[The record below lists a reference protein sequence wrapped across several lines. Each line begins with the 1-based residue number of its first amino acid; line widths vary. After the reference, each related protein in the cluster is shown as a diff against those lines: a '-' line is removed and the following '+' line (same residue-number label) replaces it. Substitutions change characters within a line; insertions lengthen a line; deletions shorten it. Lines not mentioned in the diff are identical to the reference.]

1 MDEIR
6 KYLLSVIAATIISG
20 MITGLLGKK
29 GTYSSVVKLLCGI
42 FVAIT
47 VVAPLTKIQF
57 SDYDLNIAK
66 LQSEADKIIE
76 TADADRRNETAERI
90 KEQTETY
97 ILKKAS
103 ELNLAITVD
112 VLIDTYDTLLPQS
125 INITGAASPSAKGE
139 LQEIIANDL
148 GISKENQT
156 WN

>member
-6 KYLLSVIAATIISG
+6 QYLLSVIAAAMISG

-29 GTYSSVVKLLCGI
+29 GTYPSVVKLLCGI

-47 VVAPLTKIQF
+47 VIAPLTKIQL
-57 SDYDLNIAK
+57 SEYDLHITK
-66 LQSEADKIIE
+66 LQSEADKIIA
-76 TADADRRNETAERI
+76 TAEADRRNETAARI

-103 ELNLAITVD
+103 DLDLTIAVD
-112 VLIDTYDTLLPQS
+112 VSIDTYDTLLPQS
-125 INITGAASPSAKGE
+125 IIITGAASPTAKDT

-148 GISKENQT
+148 GISKEKQT